1 MGGGRGGRGG
11 KSGMSVMAGRR
22 ANGVVC
28 ECGRLAGRGRGEIFL
43 RLLLHELR
51 GRTYPCEKRA
61 QRLVGRLNDWAV
73 VLCDCMVGW
82 PCVKEGPRALTVS
95 SRSTRLRRREPSQ
108 HQAHQAPRRVNRE
121 RWGRSRT
128 ADIAASDQVRETR
141 GSTLN
146 IPSSPRQSSP
156 RQDKTDP
163 AQTLLFFSYLPQPP
177 KHQPAHASSPA
188 RRLAPTLTPFPR
200 DGQKGKSRHRRVPAA
215 ALAPSPH
222 RRSGSSPKCS
232 RAPASSRTESS

>member
-82 PCVKEGPRALTVS
+82 PCVKEGPRAFTVS

-128 ADIAASDQVRETR
+128 ADIAAQSEGNQGLHAKHSKLSSTIVPKTGQNRPRSDATFLFL
-141 GSTLN
+141 SA
-146 IPSSPRQSSP
+146 
-156 RQDKTDP
+156 P
-163 AQTLLFFSYLPQPP
+163 APQA
-177 KHQPAHASSPA
+177 PAGTCQLAGSPA
-188 RRLAPTLTPFPR
+188 RANAYTLSARRTKGKKSAPT
-200 DGQKGKSRHRRVPAA
+200 SA
-215 ALAPSPH
+215 
-222 RRSGSSPKCS
+222 RSGSGTVTP
-232 RAPASSRTESS
+232 SSVW